1 MQKCITY
8 QVSWASSLLLK
19 NKIFRIKMFQSRHN
33 HTFKHHNNNR
43 YVKVTHTNRASMFEV
58 EKYKGVNRQINLRSY
73 IMVLVGRG
81 L

>member
-19 NKIFRIKMFQSRHN
+19 NKIFRIKMFQSRNN

-43 YVKVTHTNRASMFEV
+43 YVKVTHTNRASMF
-58 EKYKGVNRQINLRSY
+58 
-73 IMVLVGRG
+73 
-81 L
+81 

>member
-43 YVKVTHTNRASMFEV
+43 YVKVTHTNRASMF
-58 EKYKGVNRQINLRSY
+58 
-73 IMVLVGRG
+73 
-81 L
+81 